1 MIFKPESFYESS
13 LASTITAVQTT
24 IPVTVAPNETAGF
37 LVLEANTSNREIILY
52 TGVTGTTLT
61 GVTRGLAEYG
71 SSVSAGTG
79 KSHNAGTDIANRDVH
94 YYYAQYYDFLT
105 GVSAT
110 GANTMMIGDGG
121 TCSASDRTWQVPLSS
136 YTPFWGL
143 SANGRMVVSEDGI
156 TSYVISAGG
165 SGIAAGDGIDI
176 TAGVASVDVLSTA
189 GLRISSAQLAV
200 NYSGTHLKSTSA
212 AELYFDESV
221 ANSWTGLQTF
231 KTSSVFQ
238 SSGSH
243 IFDGD
248 VEFGGSVGFSGNI
261 YYYADADE
269 VIAVSSKPKAVKLTS
284 AGRVYMVSSSD
295 VTYTDPYVGF
305 CLTAASAAG
314 SQVKV
319 QVAGV
324 VNGFSGLT
332 PGSIYYAGGQGG
344 EISTT
349 QGTVEL
355 KTGVAYAAT
364 KLLIE
369 KGYHQYFSSVTPAET
384 GVSATV
390 PTGTNFIMV
399 DGYSLTGDTSMS
411 MKGELNKYLTTATN
425 TWSDSNT
432 QASFNNNITWTVST
446 SKVWFSLNTDNND
459 FSLYFFR

>member
-143 SANGRMVVSEDGI
+143 SANGRMVVSEDGL

-176 TAGVASVDVLSTA
+176 TAGMLSVDLLSSA
-189 GLRISSAQLAV
+189 GLRISGGNLAIKPDFDM
-200 NYSGTHLKSTSA
+200 LKLTSA
-212 AELYFDESV
+212 SELYIDKTVSNDWTG
-221 ANSWTGLQTF
+221 ANSFDGGVTF
-231 KTSSVFQ
+231 KDSCVFQ
-238 SSGSH
+238 SSGSY
-243 IFDGD
+243 IFNGNMQTSALSCYQ
-248 VEFGGSVGFSGNI
+248 GMSVSGAFS
-261 YYYADADE
+261 
-269 VIAVSSKPKAVKLTS
+269 VSSIYFAGGTDMQAAPNYS
-284 AGRVYMVSSSD
+284 AGVCENISANTTTNTDITVTCNFQAKMIQLDYYIQGHDRAEGSAAYNSEKGVATFNSTTLASKQIYGTYSGASD
-295 VTYTDPYVGF
+295 NGAINVMSNTVNS
-305 CLTAASAAG
+305 TAAVAAG
-314 SQVKV
+314 TDQAT
-319 QVAGV
+319 AGIMMTV
-324 VNGFSGLT
+324 TINSITSTGFVIRCASAKT
-332 PGSIYYAGGQGG
+332 DGG
-344 EISTT
+344 
-349 QGTVEL
+349 
-355 KTGVAYAAT
+355 
-364 KLLIE
+364 
-369 KGYHQYFSSVTPAET
+369 
-384 GVSATV
+384 
-390 PTGTNFIMV
+390 N
-399 DGYSLTGDTSMS
+399 
-411 MKGELNKYLTTATN
+411 TARAN
-425 TWSDSNT
+425 LAWK
-432 QASFNNNITWTVST
+432 AWG
-446 SKVWFSLNTDNND
+446 
-459 FSLYFFR
+459 